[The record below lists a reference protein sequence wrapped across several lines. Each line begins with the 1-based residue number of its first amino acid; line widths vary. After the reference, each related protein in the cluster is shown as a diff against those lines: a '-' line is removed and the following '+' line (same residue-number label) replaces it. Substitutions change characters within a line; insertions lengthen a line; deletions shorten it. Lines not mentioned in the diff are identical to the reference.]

1 MELPQLAVVIAALAR
16 KRPALAFANIFGSC
30 VSNILGS
37 FSLGLIFGHFAACI
51 AHPSEKL
58 YTALLL
64 VLNLAVLLVVG
75 LGAASKGMGA
85 GLVGFF
91 AVYLAAIFLGQPVA
105 ASGRILLIIRQGFT
119 RVS

>member
-1 MELPQLAVVIAALAR
+1 
-16 KRPALAFANIFGSC
+16 

-37 FSLGLIFGHFAACI
+37 FSLGLIFGHFVTCSAQ
-51 AHPSEKL
+51 PSEKL
-58 YTALLL
+58 YAALLL

-91 AVYLAAIFLGQPVA
+91 AVYLAFGVSLSRLQAV
-105 ASGRILLIIRQGFT
+105 SYSLLVRFT
-119 RVS
+119 TVS